1 MTQSPLHLQVL
12 EANATRSLPPQPER
26 PPMAGWIAVAVSL
39 SLAAGALAF
48 FGLIRLQGGYA
59 AIDEERVAA
68 AGHMFEQA
76 QASAHHLLESQ
87 AAVIAND
94 GRIRAT
100 LATPDI
106 DAATLR
112 DLLDDVRSSS
122 GAGLLALLTPEGVV
136 RAASGDQALEGI
148 DLSSASVV
156 ARLLKGED
164 AAGGTWTYAKSAM
177 NVGAARVRLGPLLAG
192 VLLIGNPVP
201 AETFTRIESALAVHG
216 ALVIGQD
223 VAVKS
228 QRGPT
233 PERVRAM
240 LGEGAD
246 PDYAHVVRDLSAGSA
261 ARVLWVVPHHLA
273 APSFFGVAIA
283 LFGLMGLTGVASIAL
298 LWYAWKW

>member
-1 MTQSPLHLQVL
+1 MT
-12 EANATRSLPPQPER
+12 
-26 PPMAGWIAVAVSL
+26 GWIVVALSL

-48 FGLIRLQGGYA
+48 FGLIRLRGGYN
-59 AIDEERVAA
+59 AIDHERLAA
-68 AGHMFEQA
+68 ASHMFDQA

-112 DLLDDVRSSS
+112 DLLDDVRASS
-122 GAGLLALLTPEGVV
+122 GAGLLAILAPEGVV
-136 RAASGDQALEGI
+136 RAASGDQALEGM
-148 DLSSASVV
+148 DLSSAQVV
-156 ARLLKGED
+156 ARLLNGDD
-164 AAGGTWTYAKSAM
+164 AAGGTWTYGKSAM

-192 VLLIGNPVP
+192 VLLIGHTIP
-201 AETFTRIESALAVHG
+201 AETFTTIESAVAVHG

-223 VAVKS
+223 VAVRS
-228 QRGPT
+228 QHAPDA
-233 PERVRAM
+233 ERVRAV
-240 LGEGAD
+240 LGGASD
-246 PDYAHVVRDLSAGSA
+246 STYAHATRDLSVGSA
-261 ARVLWVVPHHLA
+261 ARILWLVPTHLA

-283 LFGLMGLTGVASIAL
+283 LFALMGLTGVASIAL